1 MSVRQKKLMAKCRAC
16 GHEFQLDSA
25 HRAGTHLMKQL
36 PKDMSEIDA
45 KKEETKGE
53 TTEEPAGAKKE
64 EVPEDGDDS
73 KAPGL
78 QIDSEEIGKCLISKA
93 TR

>member
-1 MSVRQKKLMAKCRAC
+1 
-16 GHEFQLDSA
+16 
-25 HRAGTHLMKQL
+25 
-36 PKDMSEIDA
+36 MSEIDA